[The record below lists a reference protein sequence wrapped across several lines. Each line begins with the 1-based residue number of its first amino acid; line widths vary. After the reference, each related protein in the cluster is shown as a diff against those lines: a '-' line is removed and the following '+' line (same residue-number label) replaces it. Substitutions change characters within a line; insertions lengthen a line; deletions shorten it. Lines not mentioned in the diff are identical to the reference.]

1 MKDKN
6 AMDIIN
12 IRLKKVCEALKK
24 NNMEA
29 FIASDKAEALEI
41 AKKLLGGVKTVTMG
55 GSVTAAQCG
64 ITDYLKNGGFEF
76 LDRSA
81 CGITP
86 EEIDEIYRNAFFCD
100 AYVSGSNAI
109 TERGE
114 LYNVDGN
121 SNRVAAMLYGP
132 RKLIVVAGYNKIVAN
147 VDEAAK
153 RVKEK
158 AAPPN
163 CVRLGI
169 DNYCAK
175 EGKCVSLEKQ
185 GGFFCDGCG
194 SDSRICRNFVVM
206 GPQKLKDRVKV
217 ILVAEELGY

>member
-1 MKDKN
+1 MPDKN
-6 AMDIIN
+6 VHEIIN
-12 IRLKKVCEALKK
+12 IRLRKTAEALSK

-29 FIASDKAEALEI
+29 FIASDRAEALEI
-41 AKKLLGGVKTVTMG
+41 AKKLLADVRTVTMG
-55 GSVTAAQCG
+55 GSMTAAECG
-64 ITDYLKNGGFEF
+64 ITNYLKNGGFEF
-76 LDRSA
+76 YDRTA
-81 CGITP
+81 PGVTP
-86 EEIDEIYRNAFFCD
+86 EQIDEIYRKAFVCD
-100 AYVSGSNAI
+100 AYISGSNAI
-109 TERGE
+109 TEHGE

-132 RKLIVVAGYNKIVAN
+132 KKLIVVAGYNKIVAN

-163 CVRLGI
+163 CLRLGI

-175 EGKCVSLEKQ
+175 TGRCVSLEKQ
-185 GGFFCDGCG
+185 GGFFCDGCS